1 MTEQLVL
8 YSYQDQV
15 ALIELANPDKKNAL
29 NKVLLNQLKEAF
41 LTAENDDNV
50 RAVVLMGKSE
60 IFCAGMDIEWLLE
73 EDSVGMIKENIFIQ
87 DIFTY
92 IGQFRK
98 PIVSSLNGSAL
109 GAGLMLALITD
120 YRIAAEEA
128 LIGFPEIKIGIPI
141 FLAGSKILQRY
152 LNIAQIKDL
161 LFTGRLLTAT
171 EGMKLNL
178 INHVEPKKN
187 LGKAAMSLAQSLAQ
201 SSPIALQ
208 ILKRSINAG
217 YEMSEKAVLTSE
229 LEALGFFWGT
239 EDRKEGLKSFLE
251 KKKPKFKGK

>member
-8 YSYQDQV
+8 YSYHDQV
-15 ALIELANPDKKNAL
+15 ALIELANPEKKNAL

-50 RAVVLMGKSE
+50 RALVLTGKGE
-60 IFCAGMDIEWLLE
+60 IFCAGMDIGWLLE
-73 EDSVGMIKENIFIQ
+73 EDSVGMIKQNIFIQ

-92 IGQFRK
+92 ISQFRK
-98 PIVSSLNGSAL
+98 PIVSALNGSAL
-109 GAGLMLALITD
+109 GAGLMLALISD
-120 YRIAAEEA
+120 YRLATEKA

-171 EGMKLNL
+171 EGMRLNL
-178 INHVEPKKN
+178 INQVESKKN
-187 LGKAAMSLAQSLAQ
+187 LDKAAMSLAKSLAQ

-208 ILKRSINAG
+208 ILKRSINAS
-217 YEMSEKAVLTSE
+217 YEMSEKAVLITE
-229 LEALGFFWGT
+229 LEALGFFWST
-239 EDRKEGLKSFLE
+239 EDKEEGLKSFFE
-251 KKKPKFKGK
+251 KKEPKFKGR